1 MKKAYLL
8 FVAIV
13 ISVCTSAQNGKDL
26 IKPID
31 KDGFEVDSILSM
43 RGDVI
48 VYLRA
53 GTEFDIKKS
62 DVAYVNHSI
71 LGRIDIAEMDLPI
84 PEPRHIGEA
93 YMCNFDNKEY
103 VQLEKTVGINKSKNQ
118 SLKSKKLVF
127 AKTKSK
133 DNTSYSNDQETVS
146 ALITQASDYSDI
158 PKLKI
163 YVDKKYSN
171 LRAKLGEQKI
181 ILHVP
186 NQDEDPNAIIKVAK
200 FSVEK
205 TRKLS
210 LARINEITGTVS
222 FGIQDYQTI
231 PFKAQKYGSSSILIT
246 VDLTESGE
254 YCIMLNTP
262 NNIGDRVA
270 LACFGV

>member
-13 ISVCTSAQNGKDL
+13 ISVCTSAQNGKNL

-62 DVAYVNHSI
+62 EVAYVNHSI
-71 LGRIDIAEMDLPI
+71 LGRIDISEMDLPI

-103 VQLEKTVGINKSKNQ
+103 VQLEKTVGVVKI
-118 SLKSKKLVF
+118 
-127 AKTKSK
+127 K
-133 DNTSYSNDQETVS
+133 DQFLGPE
-146 ALITQASDYSDI
+146 
-158 PKLKI
+158 KKI
-163 YVDKKYSN
+163 YVSPERSP
-171 LRAKLGEQKI
+171 LRVKIGEQKI

-210 LARINEITGTVS
+210 VARINEITGTVS

>member
-1 MKKAYLL
+1 M
-8 FVAIV
+8 
-13 ISVCTSAQNGKDL
+13 
-26 IKPID
+26 
-31 KDGFEVDSILSM
+31 
-43 RGDVI
+43 
-48 VYLRA
+48 
-53 GTEFDIKKS
+53 
-62 DVAYVNHSI
+62 
-71 LGRIDIAEMDLPI
+71 
-84 PEPRHIGEA
+84 
-93 YMCNFDNKEY
+93 
-103 VQLEKTVGINKSKNQ
+103 
-118 SLKSKKLVF
+118 
-127 AKTKSK
+127 
-133 DNTSYSNDQETVS
+133 
-146 ALITQASDYSDI
+146 
-158 PKLKI
+158 
-163 YVDKKYSN
+163 
-171 LRAKLGEQKI
+171 RAKIGEQKI